1 MQAMIYPD
9 QITANM
15 LATKLQET
23 QGAQYT
29 VAKVTLGYQV
39 CRITPCPPHMPPAK
53 PQEGRA
59 VRPGNGMV
67 PRLFANAQKPAID
80 GDIGAGRGPSIV

>member
-1 MQAMIYPD
+1 MQTATAKAWLPNQPRYALPD
-9 QITANM
+9 LHA
-15 LATKLQET
+15 
-23 QGAQYT
+23 
-29 VAKVTLGYQV
+29 
-39 CRITPCPPHMPPAK
+39 PAK

-80 GDIGAGRGPSIV
+80 GDIGAGRDPSIG